1 MAQLYFLSV
10 ASLLFAGLLLAAEF
24 LSGRIAAL
32 EPLVDLSENRG
43 VAIAAGVVALVIGLV
58 KLFVRAPFDAVVF
71 AGDLLPALVGIS
83 TGLLLVFSR
92 VSGSGTVSKAN
103 DVASSVMNY
112 RAAIGIAT
120 MAVGILHFLFPA
132 SVIL

>member
-10 ASLLFAGLLLAAEF
+10 ASLLFAGLLLASEF

-43 VAIAAGVVALVIGLV
+43 IAVTAGIVTLSVGVI

-71 AGDLLPALVGIS
+71 AGDLLPALVGIG

-92 VSGSGTVSKAN
+92 VTVKNSAKVNEVAGTVLG
-103 DVASSVMNY
+103 Y
-112 RAAIGIAT
+112 RTAIGIGAIII
-120 MAVGILHFLFPA
+120 GLIHFLVPA
-132 SVIL
+132 AVIL